1 MKKTIML
8 VLAGFLSLATYAQQT
23 APKQDSTK
31 ATHSCPMHPEI
42 TGTEKDKCSKCKM
55 SLTPVK
61 QYVCPMHADI
71 LQRDSFRSRA
81 RSKHY
86 SIRRTRVS
94 LAHIG

>member
-31 ATHSCPMHPEI
+31 TTHSCPMHPEI

-55 SLTPVK
+55 ALTPVK

-71 LQRDSFRSRA
+71 TSTKKDA
-81 RSKHY
+81 KCSKCGMA
-86 SIRRTRVS
+86 
-94 LAHIG
+94 LKEAKPAHTKH